1 MKDIRTRLLLSAAC
15 FFLCLSIAA
24 PVRAGKD
31 AIRPRPPLPVNAE
44 KVRELNNVA
53 KLMSRSDRLLLLD
66 NVVSFWKLRVS
77 IGERNPKDTS
87 RPETFG
93 LVENG
98 QLSPSFVARTALQLL
113 VMASNEGIMNFPEAC
128 DNEEDK
134 RKLLRL
140 FNGVPEQYRLY
151 VPFAKLESVAQEW
164 LGWPFDKAALPKTD
178 YILLGEKG
186 LFLDY
191 DAMFQSW
198 PLRHQQRAFA
208 LPINLY
214 QHGGDNWIME
224 GTVRVPE
231 QAEGDICRINRRES
245 FGIHL
250 KRTDGCWR
258 ILFLGFC
265 DTWRPLLFGN
275 DGMPDDRGRLHVL
288 GFDMQ

>member
-31 AIRPRPPLPVNAE
+31 AIRPRPPLPVNSE

-66 NVVSFWKLRVS
+66 HVVSFWKLRVS

-151 VPFAKLESVAQEW
+151 VPFAKLESVAQ
-164 LGWPFDKAALPKTD
+164 
-178 YILLGEKG
+178 
-186 LFLDY
+186 
-191 DAMFQSW
+191 
-198 PLRHQQRAFA
+198 
-208 LPINLY
+208 
-214 QHGGDNWIME
+214 
-224 GTVRVPE
+224 
-231 QAEGDICRINRRES
+231 
-245 FGIHL
+245 
-250 KRTDGCWR
+250 
-258 ILFLGFC
+258 
-265 DTWRPLLFGN
+265 
-275 DGMPDDRGRLHVL
+275 
-288 GFDMQ
+288 

>member
-31 AIRPRPPLPVNAE
+31 AIRPRPPLPVNSE

-113 VMASNEGIMNFPEAC
+113 VMASNEGIMNFPRRVTM
-128 DNEEDK
+128 K
-134 RKLLRL
+134 RISG
-140 FNGVPEQYRLY
+140 N
-151 VPFAKLESVAQEW
+151 
-164 LGWPFDKAALPKTD
+164 
-178 YILLGEKG
+178 
-186 LFLDY
+186 
-191 DAMFQSW
+191 
-198 PLRHQQRAFA
+198 
-208 LPINLY
+208 
-214 QHGGDNWIME
+214 
-224 GTVRVPE
+224 
-231 QAEGDICRINRRES
+231 
-245 FGIHL
+245 
-250 KRTDGCWR
+250 
-258 ILFLGFC
+258 FC
-265 DTWRPLLFGN
+265 DFLTECQSSTGFMFRLRNWRA
-275 DGMPDDRGRLHVL
+275 
-288 GFDMQ
+288 

>member
-31 AIRPRPPLPVNAE
+31 AIRLLPPLPVNSE

-164 LGWPFDKAALPKTD
+164 LGWPFDKSALPQAD
-178 YILLGEKG
+178 YFLRKEEG
-186 LFLDY
+186 LFVDDVRL
-191 DAMFQSW
+191 FESW
-198 PLRHQQRAFA
+198 PLYHEHGAFA
-208 LPINLY
+208 QSFNLY
-214 QHGGDNWIME
+214 PENDTWVME
-224 GTVRVPE
+224 GEVRGLY
-231 QAEGDICRINRRES
+231 QAEGDILRVT
-245 FGIHL
+245 
-250 KRTDGCWR
+250 KRDTFRLIAKKTGRHWC
-258 ILFLGFC
+258 ILSLDF
-265 DTWRPLLFGN
+265 N
-275 DGMPDDRGRLHVL
+275 A
-288 GFDMQ
+288 Q